1 MSSSS
6 VECVE
11 RLLWRAESVLREDL
25 DSLGR
30 GYSVEERVELWN
42 RLREAYR
49 DYVEN
54 CAFQL
59 DRELDRA
66 VRGKMELAM
75 LMIAMSLKKDGVEI
89 PGITDRFSE
98 KEMEALEYFERLKSL
113 DHLSVEDIVELLEKR
128 KGEVYRLIREYYERQ
143 YHLLNNI
150 GDWSGIRGNLA
161 RSIAARYRE
170 RRRKIE
176 EAVRE
181 YMSRRPLT
189 AFLDEIVDTAEKTA
203 VLADHAVEALKKA
216 ENAVAKAE
224 DALASGSPPSTDK
237 LEEALNSLRS
247 VKGQLEEALE
257 KVRNAKSNARGAAR
271 SMLELEE
278 SHVSRTLKAVDKR
291 IREMERILEEL
302 KLAAAALEEEEE
314 SHGRRVTWEEA
325 WGLEEAVAR
334 RLAQKI
340 KGSHT
345 IYDPRVGKERRAKF
359 EHIEYTVLDP
369 NSKPRGLGVK
379 ATAFRGVLRRR
390 PDLIVESL
398 FAVHVGSYKLRG
410 YDDEPV
416 GLNEILTILTPRL
429 DTAEE
434 EGYYHI
440 LVIHSPT
447 GFTSKAVEYVSSP
460 GRLGGASPN
469 LTLYLADPVL
479 GEVYYNSQSSA
490 AKANRWV
497 AEPIID
503 DEKVNKV
510 LSYLGS
516 VEAYRKALETPGAPM
531 LLEEEVADE
540 LGVEKYIVR
549 IAFERAARKGLGR
562 IVTSG
567 SGSTAFAYT
576 KPPGEE
582 D

>member
-1 MSSSS
+1 LSSTG
-6 VECVE
+6 CVE
-11 RLLWRAESVLREDL
+11 RYLWHAESVLREDL
-25 DSLGR
+25 DSLSR
-30 GYSVEERVELWN
+30 EYSVEERVELWN
-42 RLREAYR
+42 KLREAYR
-49 DYVEN
+49 DYVED
-54 CAFQL
+54 CAPRL

-75 LMIAMSLKKDGVEI
+75 LMVAASLKRDGVEI
-89 PGITDRFSE
+89 PGVTDRFSSRE
-98 KEMEALEYFERLKSL
+98 FEAIEYFEKLKSL
-113 DHLSVEDIVELLEKR
+113 DHLSKDDIVELLER
-128 KGEVYRLIREYYERQ
+128 RRGEVYRLIREYYDRQ
-143 YHLLNNI
+143 YHLLDNI
-150 GDWSGIRGNLA
+150 GDWSDIRGNLA
-161 RSIAARYRE
+161 RSIAAHYRE

-203 VLADHAVEALKKA
+203 ELTGRAMEALEKA

-224 DALASGSPPSTDK
+224 DALASGSPPSTGE
-237 LEEALNSLRS
+237 LEKALNGLRS
-247 VKGQLEEALE
+247 VRGQLEEALE
-257 KVRNAKSNARGAAR
+257 NVRDAKSNARGAAR

-278 SHVSRTLKAVDKR
+278 SHVSRTLEAVDKR

-302 KLAAAALEEEEE
+302 KLAAAALEEEE
-314 SHGRRVTWEEA
+314 SRGRRVSWEEA
-325 WGLEEAVAR
+325 WGLEEAITR

-340 KGSHT
+340 RGSHT
-345 IYDPRVGKERRAKF
+345 IYDPRSGKERRVKF
-359 EHIEYTVLDP
+359 ENIEYTMLDP

-379 ATAFRGVLRRR
+379 ATAFRGLLRRR
-390 PDLIVESL
+390 PDVIVESL
-398 FAVHVGSYKLRG
+398 FAVHIGSYRLRG

-429 DTAEE
+429 ETAEE
-434 EGYYHI
+434 EDYYHI

-447 GFTSKAVEYVSSP
+447 GFTGKAVEYVSSP

-469 LTLYLADPVL
+469 LTLYLVDPVL

-497 AEPIID
+497 AEPLID

-510 LSYLGS
+510 LSYLES

-567 SGSTAFAYT
+567 SGSTAFTYT
-576 KPPGEE
+576 RPPGEE
-582 D
+582 KG